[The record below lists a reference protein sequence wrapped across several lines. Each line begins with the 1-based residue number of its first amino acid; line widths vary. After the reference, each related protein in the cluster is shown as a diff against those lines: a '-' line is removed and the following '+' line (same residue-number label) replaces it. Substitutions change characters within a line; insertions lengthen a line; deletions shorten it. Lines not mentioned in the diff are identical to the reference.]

1 MAKEIKKEA
10 EAAAPQAEAAKVQS
24 TEAPKAEPVK
34 KTAAKRTAAAAA
46 KKAEPAKKAESQR
59 VDEVVVQF
67 GGSEWSVDAIKDS
80 AVAAYAAEGHRAS
93 SVKKLTLYV
102 KPEDRKAYYV
112 INDKTTG
119 SVEL

>member
-46 KKAEPAKKAESQR
+46 KKAEPQR

-80 AVAAYAAEGHRAS
+80 AIAAYAAEGHRAS

>member
-1 MAKEIKKEA
+1 M
-10 EAAAPQAEAAKVQS
+10 
-24 TEAPKAEPVK
+24 
-34 KTAAKRTAAAAA
+34 
-46 KKAEPAKKAESQR
+46 QR
-59 VDEVVVQF
+59 R
-67 GGSEWSVDAIKDS
+67 A
-80 AVAAYAAEGHRAS
+80 HRAS

>member
-1 MAKEIKKEA
+1 MK
-10 EAAAPQAEAAKVQS
+10 P
-24 TEAPKAEPVK
+24 
-34 KTAAKRTAAAAA
+34 AA
-46 KKAEPAKKAESQR
+46 KKG
-59 VDEVVVQF
+59 DEVFIQF